1 MVEESWG
8 ETFRELRESKN
19 LSLSKVSGDYK
30 NSPNYITSKVQLSR
44 FERNES
50 DITLTKI
57 SKLVEKLGI
66 TFEEY
71 LSYVRDFEQ
80 SEASNFIDELQ
91 RLTELGN
98 YEEIENLYEKSI
110 QNFSK
115 MNQKIYYW
123 NSLEAKAILASNH
136 IKNYQITENEA
147 QEVADYLFSILEWG
161 QQEIYLFGELLNFLS
176 EALIFEFIIEL
187 LNRKSYY
194 NKSSQNKELIILLTK
209 TVTLYFIEKKNK
221 DFSESLINQY
231 RQLLDSP
238 TMDIHNRKEFMYVE
252 GCYYLMIDE
261 TEKGKNILNNL
272 SNGYKAFGYPNIAKQ
287 VRKVLKE
294 KLENRNK

>member
-115 MNQKIYYW
+115 MNQKKSIIGIVWKLKLY
-123 NSLEAKAILASNH
+123 LR
-136 IKNYQITENEA
+136 QIISKITK
-147 QEVADYLFSILEWG
+147 
-161 QQEIYLFGELLNFLS
+161 LLKMKLKK
-176 EALIFEFIIEL
+176 L
-187 LNRKSYY
+187 
-194 NKSSQNKELIILLTK
+194 LIISF
-209 TVTLYFIEKKNK
+209 LY
-221 DFSESLINQY
+221 
-231 RQLLDSP
+231 
-238 TMDIHNRKEFMYVE
+238 
-252 GCYYLMIDE
+252 
-261 TEKGKNILNNL
+261 
-272 SNGYKAFGYPNIAKQ
+272 
-287 VRKVLKE
+287 
-294 KLENRNK
+294 